1 MKHPTVTLEVQDRL
15 AVVTL
20 NRPERHNA
28 FHEEMWGAFTRTTE
42 KLRRHP
48 PRVIVLTGAGEKAF
62 SAGFDVNPQ
71 NPQVAN
77 LVGAV
82 EKRDRETIGGFIRYL
97 QGAIRAFTSLPVPV
111 IAALNGMAYGG
122 GAELAVQCD
131 LRVMDE
137 SAVFCFS
144 ETRLGLMP
152 DWGGGVALTRLCGP
166 AIAADLILTARKVG
180 APEALALGLVSRVA
194 KQGHALEDALTLARA
209 VAANGPRAVRSAL
222 QVIRGSA
229 SLPLEEAMA
238 VEADLAAELIAAGEC
253 VHGITAFLT
262 RRAPVFPDVER
273 DE

>member
-1 MKHPTVTLEVQDRL
+1 MNHPTVMLEFQDRI

-20 NRPERHNA
+20 NRPEKRNA
-28 FHEEMWGAFTRTTE
+28 FHEEMWGAFTQTTE
-42 KLRRHP
+42 TLRRSP
-48 PRVIVLTGAGEKAF
+48 PRAIVLTGAGDKAF
-62 SAGFDVNPQ
+62 SAGFDVNPD

-82 EKRDRETIGGFIRYL
+82 ERRDREAIGVFIRYL

-137 SAVFCFS
+137 SAVLCFS

-166 AIAADLILTARKVG
+166 SIAADLILTARKVG
-180 APEALALGLVSRVA
+180 APEALALGLVSRVS
-194 KQGHALEDALTLARA
+194 KKGKALEDALTLAGA
-209 VAANGPRAVRSAL
+209 VAANGPRAVQSAL
-222 QVIRGSA
+222 RVIRGSA
-229 SLPLEEAMA
+229 SLPLDEAMA
-238 VEADLAAELIAAGEC
+238 FEAELAAELIASGEC

-262 RRAPVFPDVER
+262 RQEPVFPDVE
-273 DE
+273 